1 MQIFFKIQDTEV
13 DSLPPTLRSFEF
25 LDLNLKMSIFARYLL
40 FNEYFDILVK
50 PKSFKLKKNNDG

>member
-1 MQIFFKIQDTEV
+1 MFRSANFFRRFKIQDTEV

-25 LDLNLKMSIFARYLL
+25 LDLNLKMSIFAPSLL

-50 PKSFKLKKNNDG
+50 PKSF